1 MFYLLIYFIA
11 TYFIAAMPFGYWMG
25 KLHGID
31 LTQTGSGSTGA
42 TNVMRL
48 VGKWQAL
55 TVFVLD
61 MLKGFA
67 PVYYAKNYS
76 AEFAANN
83 EWILLALTL
92 LPIIAH
98 SKSIFIAFKGGKSSA
113 TGFGVLIAL
122 NPLIAVIT
130 IATWGAV
137 VFLSGYSSLGSII
150 SIPLVPIWLYIF
162 GESLPVISFGIL
174 AFVYIVLIKHRT
186 NIVRLVKGEEYN
198 FRDKKDVIASEAKQS
213 H

>member
-1 MFYLLIYFIA
+1 MMIYLILYFIA

-25 KLHGID
+25 KLHGVD
-31 LTQTGSGSTGA
+31 LINTGSGSTGA

-48 VGKWQAL
+48 VGKWQAFV
-55 TVFVLD
+55 VFSLD
-61 MLKGFA
+61 MLKGFI

-76 AEFAANN
+76 IEFNN
-83 EWILLALTL
+83 SNPWLLLVLTL

-98 SKSIFIAFKGGKSSA
+98 SKSIFIGFKGGKSSA
-113 TGFGVLIAL
+113 TGFGVLMAL

-130 IATWGAV
+130 IVTWGAI

-150 SIPLVPIWLYIF
+150 SIPLVPIWLYVF
-162 GESLPVISFGIL
+162 GESLPVITFGIL
-174 AFVYIVLIKHRT
+174 ACIYIVLIKHRT

-198 FRDKKDVIASEAKQS
+198 FRDKKKPE
-213 H
+213 

>member
-1 MFYLLIYFIA
+1 
-11 TYFIAAMPFGYWMG
+11 MG
-25 KLHGID
+25 KLYGID
-31 LTQTGSGSTGA
+31 LTTTGSGSTGA

-55 TVFVLD
+55 VVFSLD

-76 AEFAANN
+76 IEFNN
-83 EWILLALTL
+83 SPWLLLVLCL

-98 SKSIFIAFKGGKSSA
+98 SKSIYIGFKGGKSSA
-113 TGFGVLIAL
+113 TGFGVLMAL

-137 VFLSGYSSLGSII
+137 VFLSGYSSLGSIV
-150 SIPLVPIWLYIF
+150 SIPLVPIWLYVF
-162 GESLPVISFGIL
+162 GESLPVISFGVL
-174 AFVYIVLIKHRT
+174 AFIYIVLFKHRS
-186 NIVRLVKGEEYN
+186 NIVRLVKGEEHN
-198 FRDKKDVIASEAKQS
+198 FRTPKAPPTDHNQS
-213 H
+213 PQP